1 MLLKDNIRKKYYN
14 LRKKKYFEVSIKYFK
29 PIIDLLNSF
38 TKTKKTYLSL
48 YYPSNFEVN
57 TLELFKLISSKKNL
71 ITLLPSISSNQNM
84 KFYRW
89 NFLDILKV
97 NQYGMLE
104 PVILKKPIVPNIIL
118 VPIIAFDNDNNRLG
132 YGKGYYDKFL
142 NKYLKLNSNIL
153 TVGVAFS
160 FQKYKKLPSSNFD
173 VKLDYILT
181 EKGLK

>member
-1 MLLKDNIRKKYYN
+1 MLLKDNIRKRYQN
-14 LRKKKYFEVSIKYFK
+14 LKKKKYFEVSIKYFK
-29 PIIDLLNSF
+29 PIIDLLNSI

-57 TLELFKLISSKKNL
+57 TLELFKSISSKKNL
-71 ITLLPSISSNQNM
+71 ITLLPSISSNKNM

-89 NFLDILKV
+89 NFLDNLKV

-142 NKYLKLNSNIL
+142 NKYLKLNLNIL

-173 VKLDYILT
+173 VKLNYILT